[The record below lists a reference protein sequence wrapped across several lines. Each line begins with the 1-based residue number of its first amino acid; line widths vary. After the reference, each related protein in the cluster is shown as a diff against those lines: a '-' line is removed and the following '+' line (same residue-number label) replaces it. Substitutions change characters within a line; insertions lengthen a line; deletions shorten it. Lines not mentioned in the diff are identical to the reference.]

1 MADER
6 EQAAAVLTSNVAR
19 VISSSTKSA
28 PIWSPRTP
36 RWILEFLRT
45 RAVVPVEGGVYQLN
59 HVVDDES
66 GTQIQN
72 APLLHVPS
80 ATLKASHSHP
90 DNTAVEHSAG
100 LYDTSPREIPLQTV
114 QSVVKIPTRVPALF
128 SNDHDQ
134 LQSQLN
140 VASEFMAETTEN
152 LVFNHPDFGLLQNV
166 APRMQFDAEGP
177 PTPDVLDDLLSLAWR
192 RPDLFVMHPL
202 VLAEFRKRASAQ
214 SLTLEEIEI
223 FGAPFTAWRGLPIVP
238 SNKLHFVG
246 KAAAGGGKASSGK
259 REPTTHPKLQVQG
272 GTSSILLM
280 RLGEAKQGVVY
291 LSAKGEEAGV
301 RLPSVTVEFMGL
313 GDNAVSGYLL
323 TAYTGMAVLSTG
335 ALARADVRL

>member
-1 MADER
+1 VAEER
-6 EQAAAVLTSNVAR
+6 QSPAIVTSDVAR

-28 PIWSPRTP
+28 PVWSPRTP

-45 RAVVPVEGGVYQLN
+45 RAVTPVAGGIYQLN
-59 HVVDDES
+59 KVVDDDN
-66 GTQIQN
+66 GTQIHN

-90 DNTAVEHSAG
+90 DNARVETTAG
-100 LYDTSPREIPLQTV
+100 LYDTAPREIALQPV
-114 QSVVKIPTRVPALF
+114 QSVVKIPNRVPALY

-134 LQSQLN
+134 LQTQLN

-152 LVFNHPDFGLLQNV
+152 LVFNHPDFGLVQNV
-166 APRMQFDAEGP
+166 AQRMQFEADGP

-202 VLAEFRKRASAQ
+202 VLAEFRKRATAQ
-214 SLTLEEIEI
+214 SLSLEEIEI
-223 FGAPFTAWRGLPIVP
+223 FGVPFTAWRGLPIVP
-238 SNKLHFVG
+238 SNKLHFTG
-246 KAAAGGGKASSGK
+246 KAAAGGDKESGK
-259 REPTTHPKLQVQG
+259 KRERASHPKLQVQG

-291 LSAKGEEAGV
+291 LSAKGEEACV
-301 RLPSVTVEFMGL
+301 RLPSITVEFMGL
-313 GDNAVSGYLL
+313 GDNAVASYLL
-323 TAYTGMAVLSTG
+323 TAYTGVAVLSTG